1 MEKYKL
7 KELFIEHKEKFFSKE
22 GLIQRDIQEKIRPY
36 LHSKETVLITGVRRS
51 GKSSLLK
58 LVADDLISRRDILK
72 TNTLYLNF
80 EDERF
85 VDFTVKDFD
94 SLVEVFLELENPKG
108 RKCFFL
114 DEIQN
119 IKGWEKWVHR
129 MGEFENI
136 KFYITGSNAA
146 LLSSEVSHALTG
158 RNRQVVNWPF
168 SFREFL
174 LFHGLVIDGKEFY
187 VKEKRARIKNLLGEY
202 IKGGGFP
209 EVVKSKD
216 NTLLEQY
223 FRDILYRDLI
233 VRYSIKNTKE
243 LKELCLFLASNIAAI
258 YSYDRLKKMIGA
270 KNLNTIKNYLESL
283 ENVFL
288 FFRVALFDYS
298 VKRQIYN
305 PGKFY
310 MVDTALAQAIGFK
323 FSEDAGH
330 VYENLVFLELKRRGR
345 DLYYWKSKKGQEV
358 DFVLRK
364 GLKVE
369 EAIQVC
375 FNLGNPETRER
386 EFRSLLAAKEE
397 LNPSRYLIITQDEEG
412 EEKINQCHIQII
424 PLWKW
429 LLLG

>member
-1 MEKYKL
+1 
-7 KELFIEHKEKFFSKE
+7 
-22 GLIQRDIQEKIRPY
+22 
-36 LHSKETVLITGVRRS
+36 
-51 GKSSLLK
+51 
-58 LVADDLISRRDILK
+58 
-72 TNTLYLNF
+72 
-80 EDERF
+80 
-85 VDFTVKDFD
+85 
-94 SLVEVFLELENPKG
+94 LELENPKG